1 MYAIALHELAR
12 QVASQCAEQG
22 QLLANLVYRSN
33 FLFQNMPLL
42 FGRALRQYRSTV
54 SNMQQELEDAKD
66 REHMAVVA
74 HTDAMAEF
82 VAQTA
87 MKKGANLGDV
97 SSKWCPLISCWARVM
112 LVGTLPYPFQ
122 LLHYWK
128 KDLHTSKSR
137 VNSLTSAFVKR
148 LHEKKTEHQV
158 VEETEKR
165 KVGVGACVVCAR
177 CGLHLTHS
185 LPCAEPGGALGA
197 HAASFGQ
204 FTGRVGAVSTAAAA
218 YGVCQRICVSL
229 GF

>member
-22 QLLANLVYRSN
+22 QLLANMVYRSN

-97 SSKWCPLISCWARVM
+97 SSKWCPLVSCWARVM

-165 KVGVGACVVCAR
+165 KVCGCLCCVCTWWFAADTQ
-177 CGLHLTHS
+177 LA
-185 LPCAEPGGALGA
+185 PAELGGAFGA
-197 HAASFGQ
+197 YAASLGQ